1 MAGMRTAHFV
11 CVPLKGSGGGGG
23 FYFFFGSPDLCNFE
37 GLVKM
42 VE

>member
-1 MAGMRTAHFV
+1 MADMRTAHFV
-11 CVPLKGSGGGGG
+11 CVPLKGSGGGEGG
-23 FYFFFGSPDLCNFE
+23 FFFGSPDLCNFE